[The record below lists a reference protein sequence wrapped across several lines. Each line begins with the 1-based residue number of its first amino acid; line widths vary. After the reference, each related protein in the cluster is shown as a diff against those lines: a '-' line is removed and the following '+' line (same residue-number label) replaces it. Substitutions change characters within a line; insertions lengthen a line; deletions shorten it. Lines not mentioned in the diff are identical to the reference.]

1 MITLAEAL
9 VVVTAAGLL
18 LGKREISA
26 GAKFFGHG
34 VGRLVGTMQGM
45 RFKYEQKT
53 RGTALYALH
62 RNVKRGLEDMGTIGS
77 DLASIRSGGSIPVPQ
92 PPVSIPPHLSRNT
105 GMHVFENT
113 LEIDKLKQYI
123 EAETLNTKKKPSA

>member
-26 GAKFFGHG
+26 GAKFFGQG
-34 VGRLVGTMQGM
+34 VGRLVGTLQGM
-45 RFKYEQKT
+45 RFKYEQRT
-53 RGTALYALH
+53 SGTALYALH

-77 DLASIRSGGSIPVPQ
+77 DLASIRSGGSIPAPH
-92 PPVSIPPHLSRNT
+92 PPVSSPPPLSRNT

-123 EAETLNTKKKPSA
+123 EVESKKPSA